1 MGTRRVVAA
10 SNKVPNNWQDFLRDT
25 VNKDS
30 LNKFLAEAVTAHSFG
45 RGKTVYATHEA
56 NVLSNTSTTMGDCN
70 HEEAD
75 TRMLVHVEHSLMN
88 GANQIGINSEDTD
101 VLIILLGFFH
111 QLQSKYN
118 FSDVV
123 IDFNRTKRYS
133 ISTLAEKLG
142 SSVCQ
147 ALPFF
152 HALTGS
158 DTTSAF
164 KNVGKKQHMRSWSK
178 CCLIFNAH
186 FPHSFSILS
195 KKLPKILQSSR
206 QSSDLLSCFTQ
217 EPQHTHQLMKLGWI
231 CTSKIH
237 IT

>member
-1 MGTRRVVAA
+1 MCNLVVLHVHEIPCTTWHEMKRKGTVSQTLSIFTVFSSIPSMSHSLSKYLYQVISVLLV
-10 SNKVPNNWQDFLRDT
+10 SNLLL
-25 VNKDS
+25 
-30 LNKFLAEAVTAHSFG
+30 LNQHYPLHPFPLLFSC
-45 RGKTVYATHEA
+45 
-56 NVLSNTSTTMGDCN
+56 GDCN

-75 TRMLVHVEHSLMN
+75 TRMLVHVEHSLVN

-123 IDFNRTKRYS
+123 IDFSRTKRYS
-133 ISTLAEKLG
+133 VSTLAEKLG
-142 SSVCQ
+142 TSICQ

-164 KNVGKKQHMRSWSK
+164 KM
-178 CCLIFNAH
+178 
-186 FPHSFSILS
+186 
-195 KKLPKILQSSR
+195 
-206 QSSDLLSCFTQ
+206 
-217 EPQHTHQLMKLGWI
+217 
-231 CTSKIH
+231 
-237 IT
+237 

>member
-1 MGTRRVVAA
+1 
-10 SNKVPNNWQDFLRDT
+10 
-25 VNKDS
+25 
-30 LNKFLAEAVTAHSFG
+30 
-45 RGKTVYATHEA
+45 
-56 NVLSNTSTTMGDCN
+56 MGDCN

-75 TRMLVHVEHSLMN
+75 TRMLVHVEHSLVN

-164 KNVGKKQHMRSWSK
+164 KNVGKK
-178 CCLIFNAH
+178 N
-186 FPHSFSILS
+186 SI
-195 KKLPKILQSSR
+195 
-206 QSSDLLSCFTQ
+206 
-217 EPQHTHQLMKLGWI
+217 
-231 CTSKIH
+231 
-237 IT
+237 

>member
-1 MGTRRVVAA
+1 MLLVSV
-10 SNKVPNNWQDFLRDT
+10 LLL
-25 VNKDS
+25 
-30 LNKFLAEAVTAHSFG
+30 LNQHYLLHPFPLLFSC
-45 RGKTVYATHEA
+45 
-56 NVLSNTSTTMGDCN
+56 GDCN

-75 TRMLVHVEHSLMN
+75 TRMLVHVEHSLVN

-101 VLIILLGFFH
+101 VLIILLVFFH

-142 SSVCQ
+142 TSICQ

-164 KNVGKKQHMRSWSK
+164 KNVGKKQHVRLWSK
-178 CCLIFNAH
+178 CCLSFKAH
-186 FPHSFSILS
+186 FLHSFSILS
-195 KKLPKILQSSR
+195 KKLPKIQV
-206 QSSDLLSCFTQ
+206 QGNQ
-217 EPQHTHQLMKLGWI
+217 AI
-231 CTSKIH
+231 CYLASL
-237 IT
+237 